1 MKHSSKLIAIL
12 LVLLIALGLASCA
25 EADNPIDRN
34 PLGDQVKGMWWTQY
48 DADGT
53 TLNGDDY
60 TRIINSLLL
69 NDDGTGY
76 ACTMYFDNESG
87 AAVFMQGGYTLQG
100 GIKFNYTTT
109 ADGHIHLQFNA
120 DDPLNQEYAK
130 TIQSWTITYANGHI
144 TCTDGTNSHQL
155 DPA

>member
-1 MKHSSKLIAIL
+1 MPGKPTGLLRFIRRTCTATFKATTNNKNKHIMKHASKLMAIL
-12 LVLLIALGLASCA
+12 LVLPIALGLTSCA
-25 EADNPIDRN
+25 EVDNSIDRN
-34 PLGDQVKGMWWTQY
+34 PLADQVKGMWWTQY

-53 TLNGDDY
+53 TLHGDDY

-87 AAVFMQGGYTLQG
+87 AAVFMLGGYTLQG

-109 ADGHIHLQFNA
+109 DR
-120 DDPLNQEYAK
+120 K
-130 TIQSWTITYANGHI
+130 SVV
-144 TCTDGTNSHQL
+144 
-155 DPA
+155 